1 VYHKTNV
8 YSNLAFNQGATDD
21 CCIMKSAVR
30 DTVSNSAVPISIIEL
45 KYSKTATMLSKMFF
59 VFVNH
64 PFRISP

>member
-1 VYHKTNV
+1 
-8 YSNLAFNQGATDD
+8 
-21 CCIMKSAVR
+21 MKSAVR

-45 KYSKTATMLSKMFF
+45 KYSKTATMLSKMFS